1 MSVIGED
8 SRRRRF
14 EYVIAYI
21 NKNPDWYMGE
31 DFCNDMIK
39 IENLIGGSKI
49 KFTYSPK
56 RPKITI
62 EK

>member
-1 MSVIGED
+1 
-8 SRRRRF
+8 
-14 EYVIAYI
+14 
-21 NKNPDWYMGE
+21 MGE